1 MYKHVT
7 LYYITKRLWVRW
19 VHIGHVLTHY
29 YILYHQKVVSQ
40 VSVYCHGYSIL
51 YHQKV
56 VRWVHIG
63 HALTHYSILY
73 HQKVVSQVSVYWACI
88 NTLLYIIS
96 PKGCESG
103 ECILGMY
110 KHVTL
115 YYITKRLWVRWVHIG
130 HVLTHYYI
138 LYHQKVVSQ
147 VSAYWHVLTH
157 YSILYHQKVVSQV
170 SAYWACINT
179 LTLYYITKRLWV
191 RWVYI
196 GHVLT
201 PYSILYHQ
209 KVVSQVSAY
218 WACINTLLYI
228 ISPKGC
234 ESGECILGMY

>member
-1 MYKHVT
+1 MSQVSAYWACINTLLYIISPKGCESGECILGMYQHIT

-29 YILYHQKVVSQ
+29 
-40 VSVYCHGYSIL
+40 
-51 YHQKV
+51 
-56 VRWVHIG
+56 
-63 HALTHYSILY
+63 SILY
-73 HQKVVSQVSVYWACI
+73 HQKVVSQVSAYWACI

-130 HVLTHYYI
+130 HVLT
-138 LYHQKVVSQ
+138 
-147 VSAYWHVLTH
+147 
-157 YSILYHQKVVSQV
+157 
-170 SAYWACINT
+170 
-179 LTLYYITKRLWV
+179 R
-191 RWVYI
+191 
-196 GHVLT
+196 
-201 PYSILYHQ
+201 YSILYHQ